1 MAHTLRRSKSKYG
14 RTRRQRK
21 KQRRM
26 RMRGG
31 GIFDDIINK
40 FKPSTD
46 AEKCQTAKENAGEIC
61 MNAKAD
67 ESVQAQDSMQ
77 EPVSQEPVVSQVS
90 AQEPVVSQVSTQ
102 ESPQEPPQEPAQAQE
117 PYIAEID
124 ETNAMPNVD
133 NYDVERIGGAN
144 KSKKKHKKRSH
155 SRRKKTKSK
164 KHKK

>member
-1 MAHTLRRSKSKYG
+1 
-14 RTRRQRK
+14 
-21 KQRRM
+21 M

-46 AEKCQTAKENAGEIC
+46 AEKCQAAKENVDEIC

-90 AQEPVVSQVSTQ
+90 AQEPVVSQVSAQ
-102 ESPQEPPQEPAQAQE
+102 ESPQEPIVSAQESPQEPAQAQE